1 MLKKIFS
8 FYENGSVVQLLKA
21 AVLLAPLA
29 PRDKDNHMTT
39 YFFGSKTLILY
50 DIYYGKLRKFKDQ

>member
-21 AVLLAPLA
+21 AVLLALLA
-29 PRDKDNHMTT
+29 PWDKDNHMRT

-50 DIYYGKLRKFKDQ
+50 DIYYGKLRKFKD